1 MEEKGISSGI
11 EPTAGEAYSN
21 GKEFTTMENGKV
33 SPLGYESATAQDRR
47 KSSAVNPQLLEGEL
61 FDDRYETTK
70 RGLKSRHAQMIA
82 IGGTMGT
89 GLFVSTGQTLA
100 YGGPAFILGSFCL
113 MSFLIW
119 CIITAITEVA
129 AYLPTPGSSMN
140 LFGYRYVS
148 RSMGFA
154 MGWLYFYS
162 LGILVPYEITAAG
175 LVIDYWKPPVNIGV
189 WITIMAIVI
198 IGLNALPV
206 RFYGE
211 TEFWFAST
219 KVIMVCGLLLV
230 SFVIFLGGGPNHD
243 RLGFRYWHD
252 PGAAN
257 TYLASGN
264 TGRFIALLYTWALA
278 AFPFT
283 FAPELVVVTGGEMEN
298 PRHNLPIAARR
309 YIFRLLFFYIGTVL
323 AIGCIVPSN
332 DPDLTDGGAG
342 AGSSP
347 YVIGIKRAGI
357 KVLPSIINAGIIISA
372 WSAGNS
378 FLYLSSRSLYSL
390 ALSGNAPSFFKAC
403 TKGGVPYRAVIASS
417 LFAAL
422 AYLNVGDS
430 ASKVFNWF
438 VALTNTSGFISW
450 ICCCIVYLRFR
461 KACRAQQVDVP
472 YHSRIQP
479 WGAWFALFCFT
490 ILLLING
497 FTVFWPKNW
506 SAATFLTDYIGIP
519 IFVAIYVGHRIYA
532 RHDPWAHDP
541 LEVDLMTGLPQVIAE
556 EKPKKQYSSR
566 PRAIVA
572 SIWE

>member
-1 MEEKGISSGI
+1 MSFEEKGISS
-11 EPTAGEAYSN
+11 S
-21 GKEFTTMENGKV
+21 V
-33 SPLGYESATAQDRR
+33 SPDISKNYSTSYDKAADDGIPTDTRR
-47 KSSAVNPQLLEGEL
+47 KSSVVNPQLLEGEL
-61 FDDRYETTK
+61 FDNRFESTQ

-100 YGGPAFILGSFCL
+100 RGGPAFILGAFAF

-119 CIITAITEVA
+119 CIITCIVEVA
-129 AYLPTPGSSMN
+129 AYLPTQGSSMN

-175 LVIDYWKPPVNIGV
+175 LVIDYWQPPVNIGV

-206 RFYGE
+206 KFYGE

-230 SFVIFLGGGPNHD
+230 SFIIFLGGGPNHD
-243 RLGFRYWHD
+243 RLGFRYWHE

-257 TYLASGN
+257 TYLAAGN
-264 TGRFIALLYTWALA
+264 TGRFIALLATWALS

-283 FAPELVVVTGGEMEN
+283 FAPELVVVTGGEMES
-298 PRHNLPIAARR
+298 PRRNLPIAAQR

-323 AIGCIVPSN
+323 AIGCIVPS
-332 DPDLTDGGAG
+332 DDSSLTDGGAG

-357 KVLPSIINAGIIISA
+357 KVLPSIVNAGIIISA

-403 TKGGVPYRAVIASS
+403 TKNGVPYRAVATSS

-422 AYLNVGDS
+422 AYLNCGNS
-430 ASKVFNWF
+430 ASTVFNWF

-450 ICCCIVYLRFR
+450 ICCCIVYLRFQ
-461 KACRAQQVDVP
+461 KACKVQNVEVP
-472 YHSRIQP
+472 YHSFIQP
-479 WGAWFALFCFT
+479 YGAWIALVMFT
-490 ILLLING
+490 ILCLING
-497 FTVFWPKNW
+497 FTVFWPQNW
-506 SAATFLTDYIGIP
+506 SVSTFLTDYIGIP
-519 IFVAIYVGHRIYA
+519 IFLAIYFGHRIYA
-532 RHDPWAHDP
+532 WRDPWAHDP
-541 LEVDLMTGLPQVIAE
+541 ADVDLHTGLERVLAD
-556 EKPKKQYSSR
+556 EKPKKQYDSKLRQYVS
-566 PRAIVA
+566 V
-572 SIWE
+572 IWE